1 MAAELQNVS
10 VSEDLNLIPAT
21 ETLHNC
27 VNCATIEQ
35 QLHLANLELK
45 SARAIIS
52 LLQNDLKSIEREV
65 TSTHQHTPVTSDL
78 TSEPTVNDQCKG
90 KWSSATHR

>member
-27 VNCATIEQ
+27 VNCAIIEQ

-45 SARAIIS
+45 SATAIIS
-52 LLQNDLKSIEREV
+52 LLQDDLKSIEREI
-65 TSTHQHTPVTSDL
+65 TSTHQYTPVTSVL

-90 KWSSATHR
+90 KWSSATHH